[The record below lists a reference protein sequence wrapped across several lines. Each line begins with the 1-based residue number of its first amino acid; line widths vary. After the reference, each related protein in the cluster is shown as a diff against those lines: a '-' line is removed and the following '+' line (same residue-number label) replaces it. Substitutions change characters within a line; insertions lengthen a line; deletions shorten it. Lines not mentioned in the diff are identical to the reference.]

1 MLRSTKARVWQVQPA
16 LSAIGRLGDTM
27 LFSSSTGGMELL
39 SSGTIV
45 GIAVVSTAVVI
56 FIAEALAAALA
67 FYCISKHQSKSS
79 KPKAISYQQP
89 QVASSSNPLQQSGP
103 EYEEVV
109 KLRKNASYELTQTGI
124 EMKANEAYQSTQH
137 WSIFH

>member
-1 MLRSTKARVWQVQPA
+1 MWQVQPA
-16 LSAIGRLGDTM
+16 LSAIGHLGTTM
-27 LFSSSTGGMELL
+27 LLSSPAGGIEPL
-39 SSGTIV
+39 SSGTTV
-45 GIAVVSTAVVI
+45 GIALVSTAVVI

-79 KPKAISYQQP
+79 KPEAISHQQP
-89 QVASSSNPLQQSGP
+89 QVVSSSNPLQQSSP

-109 KLRKNASYELTQTGI
+109 KLRKNASYELTKTGI

-137 WSIFH
+137 